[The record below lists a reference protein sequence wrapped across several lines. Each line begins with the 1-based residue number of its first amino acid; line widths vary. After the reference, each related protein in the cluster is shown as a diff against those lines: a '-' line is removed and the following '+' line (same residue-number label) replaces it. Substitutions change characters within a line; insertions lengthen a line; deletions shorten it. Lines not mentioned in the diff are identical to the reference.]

1 MRKPSSLNPWFTVD
15 QLIAWVKE
23 APDKTAYQRR
33 LAISLILFV
42 LGAAAIAQES
52 RPTIALK
59 TFTNPAN
66 FSRSTI
72 GNGLTEI
79 LTTELDNTG
88 KFNVLERGNVDEIT
102 KEMDFANSD
111 YAKNSSFAQKAVAY
125 RTRRAIRRR
134 T

>member
-1 MRKPSSLNPWFTVD
+1 MILEDVMTLKQIRY
-15 QLIAWVKE
+15 A
-23 APDKTAYQRR
+23 
-33 LAISLILFV
+33 AISLVLIV
-42 LGAAAIAQES
+42 LGASATAQES
-52 RPTIALK
+52 RPKIALK